1 MPRRLGIGADE
12 DEMEMENESML
23 EHHHKHHHHSS
34 ERHRKGMFWKWGC
47 ILLILAA
54 IGVAIAGLV
63 YAMTDD
69 AHWQFIDE
77 ERIVSRHDGADV
89 EVKEGGNLVIHDAIV
104 DSNEHTVYEKITLD
118 PFFGPEG
125 PDLLFGA
132 ANATYARLQAFYALG
147 FRVWDR
153 FFIPIGGI
161 FASNGLFGED
171 ALAVVFDT
179 FANWFHGPIIGTG
192 PAILVISDEGAKENI
207 KSLDSGVALDKVS
220 KLEPRSFDWK
230 GATSEDAAKLPVK
243 MRNGMKGVHG
253 FVAQE
258 VGSVIPSAVHSTL
271 DYLPEGTEFPPQA
284 LMDYNAIIVE
294 LVGAV
299 QSLWSNGVILAGR
312 TATANGP
319 VRDLPITPCFN
330 TTNFPTPRD
339 KARCICSTMQC
350 GLGNPNAPINV
361 KCLDVAAACG
371 GPDQA

>member
-1 MPRRLGIGADE
+1 MPRRYLRPLGIGGEEEEEGEEMKTILEKDE
-12 DEMEMENESML
+12 T
-23 EHHHKHHHHSS
+23 HHH
-34 ERHRKGMFWKWGC
+34 RHQQKAFLRWGC
-47 ILLILAA
+47 VLLILAA
-54 IGVAIAGLV
+54 IGVAIAALV

-89 EVKEGGNLVIHDAIV
+89 EVKEGGNLVVHNAII
-104 DSNEHTVYEKITLD
+104 DSNEHTVYEKITLN
-118 PFFGPEG
+118 PLFGPEG

-153 FFIPIGGI
+153 SFIPIGGI

-171 ALAVVFDT
+171 ALAVVYDT

-192 PAILVISDEGAKENI
+192 PAILVISDENAKENI
-207 KSLDSGVALDKVS
+207 KSLDVS
-220 KLEPRSFDWK
+220 KSLGNIAHLEPRSFDWK
-230 GATSEDAAKLPVK
+230 GAKSEEAVKLPVK
-243 MRNGMKGVHG
+243 MRAGMKGVHG

-258 VGSVIPSAVHSTL
+258 VGAVIPSALYSTS
-271 DYLPEGTEFPPQA
+271 DYLPEGTNFPPQA

-299 QSLWSNGVILAGR
+299 QSLWSNGVILSGKA
-312 TATANGP
+312 ATAGGP

-330 TTNFPTPRD
+330 TTVFPTPRD

-350 GLGNPNAPINV
+350 GLGNPNAPLNE

-371 GPDQA
+371 GPV